1 MAEWMEAN
9 SGHSFFY
16 NLLLFGRVLREV
28 GVEVDPGRMVD
39 AARALE
45 QVSIGSRDDFF
56 YTLRGVLVRRREDL
70 PLFERTFALFWR
82 TPVNGRRLMEL
93 RTQGEVHRSNRPQV
107 VAPPL
112 RIPVEPPAFMPPQKE
127 QEEDEPPLV
136 EATFTY
142 SQLEVLRHK
151 DFSELDEVELAAIR
165 RMMAHLEWQPQPRRT
180 RRYRPGDGPWLD
192 LRHTF
197 RRAQRYGGEVMEWPQ
212 RENKY
217 KPRRLV
223 ILADISGSMERYT
236 RLLLHFMY
244 SLSRG
249 SSQKALPVETFAF
262 STRLTR
268 ITRPLCQPGRQVEQV
283 LRAVSQQVADWS
295 GGTRIGEALKAFN
308 YTWLRRVAGRGAVV
322 LLISDGWD
330 RGDAE
335 LLQKEMARLQRSC
348 YRLVWLNPLIGSEG
362 YEPLTRGMQAAL
374 PYIDDFL
381 PVRNLASLEDLALH
395 LRQGLQGARPL
406 RRQVIK
412 LNF

>member
-56 YTLRGVLVRRREDL
+56 YILRGVLVRRREDL

-82 TPVNGRRLMEL
+82 TPVNGRRLMAL
-93 RTQGEVHRSNRPQV
+93 RTQGGVHRSNRPQV
-107 VAPPL
+107 VAPSL

>member
-1 MAEWMEAN
+1 MGKQRAGFGEH
-9 SGHSFFY
+9 GLFY
-16 NLLLFGRVLREV
+16 NLMLFGRTLRGL
-28 GVEVDPGRMVD
+28 GVQVDPGRMVD
-39 AARALE
+39 AARALN
-45 QVSIGSRDDFF
+45 QVSIGSREDFY

-70 PLFERTFALFWR
+70 PLFERAFELFWR
-82 TPVNGRRLMEL
+82 APLNGRRMMEA
-93 RTQGEVHRSNRPQV
+93 RTQGEVRRRNRPQV

-112 RIPVEPPAFMPPQKE
+112 SLPGEQPDSTPPQKGKD
-127 QEEDEPPLV
+127 EDEPPLV

-142 SQLEVLRHK
+142 SQQEVLRHK
-151 DFSELDEVELAAIR
+151 DFGELDETELAAIR
-165 RMMAHLEWQPQPRRT
+165 RMMAHLDWQPQPRRT

-197 RRAQRYGGEVMEWPQ
+197 RRAQRYGGEVLEWPR

-268 ITRPLCQPGRQVEQV
+268 ITRPLRQAGQQVERV
-283 LRAVSQQVADWS
+283 LRAVSQQVPDWS

-308 YTWLRRVAGRGAVV
+308 FTWLRRVAGRGSVV

-330 RGDAE
+330 RGEPE
-335 LLQKEMARLQRSC
+335 LLGREMARLQRSC
-348 YRLVWLNPLIGSEG
+348 YRLVWLNPLIGSPG

-395 LRQGLQGARPL
+395 LRQGLQRKRTL
-406 RRQVIK
+406 RRQVVN
-412 LNF
+412 L